1 MDVAFTKVHLTDAW
15 ASRREGSRLRR
26 ATARDRLTKPSVDC
40 SGGSRFMYMRH
51 AAHIR
56 FASLREQ
63 SSTVLLISDL
73 APAAKG
79 CFRFCTPGQQMLP
92 KNLFMGEMHPQNA
105 SQLCSMR
112 PTDGSKHGQGMLQV
126 TVHLFLLFRTPPR
139 VSWGRPKSER
149 PCSQV
154 SRSAFSEV
162 PASNKSARRRARGT
176 EKAERRRSAG
186 RRV

>member
-1 MDVAFTKVHLTDAW
+1 
-15 ASRREGSRLRR
+15 
-26 ATARDRLTKPSVDC
+26 
-40 SGGSRFMYMRH
+40 MYMRH

-126 TVHLFLLFRTPPR
+126 TVYICFSYDVLSTPIWFLSF
-139 VSWGRPKSER
+139 
-149 PCSQV
+149 
-154 SRSAFSEV
+154 
-162 PASNKSARRRARGT
+162 ARR
-176 EKAERRRSAG
+176 
-186 RRV
+186 

>member
-126 TVHLFLLFRTPPR
+126 TYIVFSSFDLCPECLGAPKKRAALLPR
-139 VSWGRPKSER
+139 ELERILGGAGERGVCEEASWRYRE
-149 PCSQV
+149 
-154 SRSAFSEV
+154 SR
-162 PASNKSARRRARGT
+162 
-176 EKAERRRSAG
+176 AEANAG
-186 RRV
+186 RGV

>member
-26 ATARDRLTKPSVDC
+26 ATARDRLTKPSVHLVR
-40 SGGSRFMYMRH
+40 SFVFHVYASYSAHTIRH
-51 AAHIR
+51 
-56 FASLREQ
+56 LREQ

-126 TVHLFLLFRTPPR
+126 TVVVVHVFSVLHFCPECL
-139 VSWGRPKSER
+139 GAPKKASG
-149 PCSQV
+149 P
-154 SRSAFSEV
+154 V
-162 PASNKSARRRARGT
+162 PK
-176 EKAERRRSAG
+176 
-186 RRV
+186 

>member
-1 MDVAFTKVHLTDAW
+1 MAANTR
-15 ASRREGSRLRR
+15 SREGWMPRSQRSITPARISR
-26 ATARDRLTKPSVDC
+26 AKPTPC
-40 SGGSRFMYMRH
+40 FMYMRH
-51 AAHIR
+51 TAHIQL
-56 FASLREQ
+56 ATLREQ
-63 SSTVLLISDL
+63 SSTVLLIPDL

-154 SRSAFSEV
+154 SWSAFSEV
-162 PASNKSARRRARGT
+162 PASSNESARRGAGGT
-176 EKAERRRSAG
+176 EKAERRRMPG
-186 RRV
+186 GGFKRRG